1 MKIDETLLELK
12 AMRWFEATGWATAE
26 GPDLSPGGA
35 QDERGSHEGVLNDCS
50 DRPYRFQ
57 NLSLVQFLGKPNA
70 VGSIVGYFSNSSR
83 I

>member
-1 MKIDETLLELK
+1 MKIDETLLELQ

-35 QDERGSHEGVLNDCS
+35 QDERGSHEGVLDNYS
-50 DRPYRFQ
+50 NRSYRFQ
-57 NLSLVQFLGKPNA
+57 NLSFVQPLGKPNA